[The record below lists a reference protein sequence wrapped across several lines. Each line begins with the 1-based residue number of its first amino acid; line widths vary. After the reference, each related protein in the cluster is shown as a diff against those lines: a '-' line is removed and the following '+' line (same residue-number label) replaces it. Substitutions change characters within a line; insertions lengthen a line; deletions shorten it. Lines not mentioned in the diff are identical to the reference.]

1 MKWVEYGA
9 QAQEPPGKPTAPVI
23 PPARQNTVSSVPLA
37 QPSQVELGG
46 LGEGEEFTHLVALG
60 GTEGRG
66 RVEAISPIIF

>member
-37 QPSQVELGG
+37 QPSQVEFGG
-46 LGEGEEFTHLVALG
+46 LGEWG
-60 GTEGRG
+60 GGVYASSG
-66 RVEAISPIIF
+66 PWGY